1 MATTWPYTAPFGA
14 MASLRSLFRE
24 SEKVMLPLEGW
35 GGHLKYIYL
44 DFGFHLLDL
53 STFGFFISQIAFSEF
68 YTFPFY
74 KVGVPSIYGRSPY
87 IASEVTTK
95 QKVFIGIPKILQQ
108 VKISYLVLAI
118 ESCMMAGGWLR

>member
-53 STFGFFISQIAFSEF
+53 STFGFWIS
-68 YTFPFY
+68 
-74 KVGVPSIYGRSPY
+74 
-87 IASEVTTK
+87 
-95 QKVFIGIPKILQQ
+95 FIGFINFWIFHFPNSFL
-108 VKISYLVLAI
+108 
-118 ESCMMAGGWLR
+118 